1 MGDGEVI
8 FGRFRG
14 RLLQGCC
21 GHSGCFGLT
30 QNPYAFQYF
39 EVLSSANSSGVKG

>member
-8 FGRFRG
+8 FGRFCG

-21 GHSGCFGLT
+21 KHPDCFGLAPA
-30 QNPYAFQYF
+30 PYGFQYF
-39 EVLSSANSSGVKG
+39 EVLSSSNSSGVKG